1 MTTAEKW
8 IEAFKKAWDAHATGP
23 ELLAVTRQAWDEAV
37 TVKKSWE
44 TYTMTF
50 ADGSRMRSGMVEF
63 LPKKTKSAPKPPSA
77 KFAITYVGRDWDG
90 DPLSKTVTEKWD
102 AGMDADDVRD
112 AIMDDAANGCFYR
125 EFMEEIDSVTA
136 VRL

>member
-90 DPLSKTVTEKWD
+90 DPLSKT
-102 AGMDADDVRD
+102 DDVRD